1 MLKLSGLSREEN
13 ANSFTFSVYCRTW
26 WYESYLGQQKLSI
39 GLDTLPN
46 VIVIFVQDPMV
57 AVKEKCGQ
65 TKECV
70 ALMEK
75 LTTCNDRVNSKSNT
89 AETCVE
95 ELTDYLHCVDHC
107 VSIHVY

>member
-1 MLKLSGLSREEN
+1 
-13 ANSFTFSVYCRTW
+13 
-26 WYESYLGQQKLSI
+26 
-39 GLDTLPN
+39 
-46 VIVIFVQDPMV
+46 MV

-65 TKECV
+65 SKECS

-107 VSIHVY
+107 VSISPKNLHFCFVCKI